1 MSHSRNIFY
10 VEHVAGI
17 AGDMFAAACLDT
29 DIVTAQELQSLPE
42 KLGFVNVEIQI
53 SKKNTANISA
63 THIDVIYDESSWA
76 DLLKAGAHEHSVNH
90 EHGHHH
96 EHSHSEDHS
105 HDHIHYSFIRQLIKD
120 AQLDEEAKKFALKAY
135 RHLAEAEASVH
146 GIDVEHVAFHEVGKI
161 DSIMD
166 VVMAGFCYS
175 KIKPDA
181 VWSSQVKLG
190 RGTIK
195 IQHGTYPVPPPASAL
210 LSEGIPVATIPAA
223 ITMENVELSTP
234 TGLSIL
240 KALEP
245 QFMNEWPQGRVLKQG
260 TGAGTRDMGSYP
272 NILRVVLIESTQQ
285 PSAALPYKQGNAVE
299 IICNLDDQTPEK
311 TAWAQQQ
318 LLNMGAW
325 DAWVTPVTTKKN
337 RVGVILTVL
346 SAPEN
351 LPEYADWILRNT
363 STFGLRYYY
372 LNKLELEREMEERQT
387 SGGIVRYKIGYT
399 TDGEKLKEKPEFDD
413 LADHGFPDQHS

>member
-1 MSHSRNIFY
+1 MSHPSKILY
-10 VEHVAGI
+10 IEHVAGI

-29 DIVTAQELQSLPE
+29 GVVTAQELQALPD
-42 KLGFVNVEIQI
+42 KLGFVNVDIQI

-63 THIDVIYDESSWA
+63 THINVLYDESSWA
-76 DLLKAGAHEHSVNH
+76 GLLEAGAHEHTHDSS
-90 EHGHHH
+90 HHH
-96 EHSHSEDHS
+96 HPDHDTEHS

-120 AQLDEEAKKFALKAY
+120 SELNEDAKKLALRAY
-135 RHLAEAEASVH
+135 AHLAEAEASVH

-161 DSIMD
+161 DSIID

-175 KIKPDA
+175 RIKPDA
-181 VWSSQVKLG
+181 VWSSPVKLG

-210 LSEGIPVATIPAA
+210 LAEGMPLASVPPA
-223 ITMENVELSTP
+223 ITRDDVELSTP

-245 QFMNEWPQGRVLKQG
+245 QFIDEWPQGLVLKQG
-260 TGAGTRDMGSYP
+260 TGAGTMDLGSYP
-272 NILRVVLIESTQQ
+272 NILRLVLIETTRQ

-318 LLNMGAW
+318 LLKMGAW
-325 DAWVTPVTTKKN
+325 DVWVTPVTTKKN
-337 RVGVILTVL
+337 RLGIVLTVL
-346 SAPEN
+346 TAPET
-351 LPEYADWILRNT
+351 LEKFADWILRNT

-372 LNKLELEREMEERQT
+372 LNKLELEREIEERQT
-387 SGGIVRYKIGYT
+387 SGESIRYKIGYT
-399 TDGEKLKEKPEFDD
+399 TNGEKLKEKPEFDD
-413 LADHGFPDQHS
+413 LVKGFFSE